1 MKIARA
7 LNVVAVCAMVGAA
20 ATVYRISYQATW
32 QAEEV
37 SRLER
42 QIGREHSNI
51 AVLEA
56 EWAHLTRPDRIQIL
70 AAKNLPLKAADP
82 RQRAGVMDLPMR
94 PARIDSIADTIAS
107 LGFEQPLADETKA
120 MPGDDPIGR
129 TIEAMGL
136 ALPEQ
141 QDRVGRTMNALGL
154 GDAPPPPLGI
164 PR

>member
-7 LNVVAVCAMVGAA
+7 INVVVVCSLVGAA
-20 ATVYRISYQATW
+20 VVVYRIKYQATW

-42 QIGREHSNI
+42 QISREKSAI

-56 EWAHLTRPDRIQIL
+56 EWAHLVRPDRIQLL
-70 AAKNLPLKAADP
+70 AAKNLDLKAADP
-82 RQRAGVMDLPMR
+82 RQRAVVSELPMR
-94 PARIDSIADTIAS
+94 PARVDSIADTIAS
-107 LGFEQPLADETKA
+107 LGMEQPLAPEPKA
-120 MPGDDPIGR
+120 GPGDDPIAR

-136 ALPEQ
+136 ALPNG
-141 QDRVGRTMNALGL
+141 QDRIDRTMNSLGI
-154 GDAPPPPLGI
+154 GQSPPPATGI

>member
-1 MKIARA
+1 MKIARV
-7 LNVVAVCAMVGAA
+7 LNVVAVCGLVGAA

-37 SRLER
+37 ARLER
-42 QIGREHSNI
+42 QIERERSSI

-82 RQRAGVMDLPMR
+82 RQRAGLGDLPMR
-94 PARIDSIADTIAS
+94 PARVDSIAETLAS
-107 LGFEQPLADETKA
+107 LGIEQPLAAEPKA
-120 MPGDDPIGR
+120 EQGDDLIGR

-136 ALPEQ
+136 ALPDG

-154 GDAPPPPLGI
+154 GDAPPPPPWM